1 MSKPGPQPKQVMQR
15 LGEKYPGTDTAEPA
29 TNEALLAALAAVSA
43 AENSR
48 APLLERMQPTD
59 DLSATRIVPGRK
71 QAAVLAWVDDAFR
84 IMLSEHSLDDELT
97 GKVKKLLP
105 VVAAVALVKEEFLS
119 IGQHPLQRLV
129 DTIYTGCLGWH
140 SRLGRAGEALQA
152 ELDRIVTGVQRYFE
166 SPEQDFSDL
175 LSQLEEFI
183 GAELSASERMR
194 KRVIASEQG
203 KLKASSARVTA
214 GMALNE
220 LMENQEFSVPILEF
234 LIGPWFDSMQLT
246 LITEGPDSKEWERM
260 LKVTKTLVWT
270 VQPFDSSD
278 ENERQ
283 RLYKLIPLMPREL
296 GGLLTSLK
304 NDPTERKQAI
314 AVVEDMHFRL
324 LRNRPPKF
332 KPYEPILLGSA
343 NARTSVTE
351 RLLAQI
357 KPLQPGQWFKISTE
371 DGPNLRVQL
380 ALKMDEYHQLLFV
393 NRAGIKALQ
402 KTFEEFAYLL
412 SSGVARPCP
421 AAPALSISLLKALDM
436 EAEASAGSAKV
447 AAPAQTGKKKPGLS
461 PRVQE
466 LIKQRAKAAGESE
479 PSNLVI
485 GSWVKFSDGDEPQL
499 CKLAARIDGLDKW
512 LFVNN
517 RGVKQRELNSAELSA
532 LQESGHCELV
542 TSESRFEQTV
552 ANMVRDFRNHHGEED

>member
-1 MSKPGPQPKQVMQR
+1 
-15 LGEKYPGTDTAEPA
+15 
-29 TNEALLAALAAVSA
+29 
-43 AENSR
+43 
-48 APLLERMQPTD
+48 
-59 DLSATRIVPGRK
+59 
-71 QAAVLAWVDDAFR
+71 
-84 IMLSEHSLDDELT
+84 
-97 GKVKKLLP
+97 
-105 VVAAVALVKEEFLS
+105 
-119 IGQHPLQRLV
+119 
-129 DTIYTGCLGWH
+129 
-140 SRLGRAGEALQA
+140 
-152 ELDRIVTGVQRYFE
+152 
-166 SPEQDFSDL
+166 
-175 LSQLEEFI
+175 
-183 GAELSASERMR
+183 
-194 KRVIASEQG
+194 
-203 KLKASSARVTA
+203 
-214 GMALNE
+214 
-220 LMENQEFSVPILEF
+220 
-234 LIGPWFDSMQLT
+234 
-246 LITEGPDSKEWERM
+246 
-260 LKVTKTLVWT
+260 
-270 VQPFDSSD
+270 
-278 ENERQ
+278 
-283 RLYKLIPLMPREL
+283 
-296 GGLLTSLK
+296 